1 MLFKIT
7 KLIYWKIPILQ
18 QFKNLEPCSLAE
30 KCLSEWLVYKA
41 QVDWLD
47 INQIKNHYGTCKKN
61 FKEQSIQLLLEIKV
75 KKKYRILKVY
85 LGVEK

>member
-1 MLFKIT
+1 MLNMLSVIQNHKT
-7 KLIYWKIPILQ
+7 
-18 QFKNLEPCSLAE
+18 NLLKDTSTPMVQEFTM
-30 KCLSEWLVYKA
+30 YNA

-61 FKEQSIQLLLEIKV
+61 FKERSIQLLLEIKV